1 MDLDFHEVL
10 LTPSDLLEHLFCGR
24 FTYFERHLG
33 FPEYQERR
41 EKVLRGRELHAV
53 REATNRAYLRKRL
66 GVVDKKIDVSLIS
79 RRHHL
84 RGRLDEV
91 LFFDD
96 GTAGPLDYKF
106 AKDPGRIYKT
116 LRLQSA
122 IYALLIGENFGV
134 PVRRGYLVYTRSQNR
149 VVEITYRTGGLPA
162 DRAGGAGDSRRTPSR
177 NAPPAGT
184 GLPLRRL
191 LLPIYLRLRG
201 RSSQVQRRPCHTSS
215 PSMQSRAENPPVR
228 PPTDRSSGVICPS
241 ICIAS
246 CQYDMV

>member
-1 MDLDFHEVL
+1 MDLDFNDVL

-41 EKVLRGRELHAV
+41 EKVRRGRELHAV
-53 REATNRAYLRKRL
+53 REVTNRAYLRKRL

-79 RRHHL
+79 GRHHL

-91 LFFDD
+91 LFLED

-122 IYALLIGENFGV
+122 IYALLIAENFGV
-134 PVRRGYLVYTRSQNR
+134 PVRRGYLVYTRSRNR
-149 VVEITYRTGGLPA
+149 VVEITYQPEDFRRIGRAVQEILDVVRRGKLPR
-162 DRAGGAGDSRRTPSR
+162 RAPESHCVDCCYRF
-177 NAPPAGT
+177 
-184 GLPLRRL
+184 
-191 LLPIYLRLRG
+191 
-201 RSSQVQRRPCHTSS
+201 
-215 PSMQSRAENPPVR
+215 
-228 PPTDRSSGVICPS
+228 IC
-241 ICIAS
+241 
-246 CQYDMV
+246 V

>member
-10 LTPSDLLEHLFCGR
+10 LTPIDLKEHMFCGR
-24 FTYFERHLG
+24 YTYFERHLG

-41 EKVLRGRELHAV
+41 ERVRRGRELHAV

-66 GVVDKKIDVSLIS
+66 GVVDKRIDVSLIS

-106 AKDPGRIYKT
+106 ARDPGRIYKT

-122 IYALLIGENFGV
+122 IYALLIAENFGL

-149 VVEITYRTGGLPA
+149 VVPIAYEPEDFRWIGRAVQEIFGVLHRGTLPRRAPASHCVDCCYRF
-162 DRAGGAGDSRRTPSR
+162 
-177 NAPPAGT
+177 
-184 GLPLRRL
+184 
-191 LLPIYLRLRG
+191 
-201 RSSQVQRRPCHTSS
+201 
-215 PSMQSRAENPPVR
+215 
-228 PPTDRSSGVICPS
+228 IC
-241 ICIAS
+241 
-246 CQYDMV
+246 V

>member
-10 LTPSDLLEHLFCGR
+10 LTPSDLLEHFFCGR
-24 FTYFERHLG
+24 VTYFERHLG

-41 EKVLRGRELHAV
+41 EKVQRGRELHAV

-91 LFFDD
+91 LFFED

-106 AKDPGRIYKT
+106 ARDPGRIYKT

-134 PVRRGYLVYTRSQNR
+134 PVNRGYLVYTRSQNR
-149 VVEITYRTGGLPA
+149 VVDIAYQPEDFRRIGRAVQEILDVLHRGTLPRRAPASHCVDCCYRF
-162 DRAGGAGDSRRTPSR
+162 
-177 NAPPAGT
+177 
-184 GLPLRRL
+184 
-191 LLPIYLRLRG
+191 
-201 RSSQVQRRPCHTSS
+201 
-215 PSMQSRAENPPVR
+215 
-228 PPTDRSSGVICPS
+228 IC
-241 ICIAS
+241 
-246 CQYDMV
+246 V